1 MKNITLILLAVV
13 AIGCDD
19 MRKTAMNVI
28 REPVATET
36 ADVLIYTRITWWI
49 TPIEATAEAE
59 ITKQLLAS
67 KGIKAEITESELFV
81 SDWMRETNANGSVNV
96 LILYGVMPNTIYP
109 GGNNLSDASVAEK
122 WIETPDGD
130 TILNHADYFAYSF
143 SEVNATQQGTNG
155 IRALQNL
162 MDFPVTISVSDY
174 NRPMIATPDGNALT
188 PSLTGFESDR
198 PFPLRQLQ
206 GDWFAEKVFA
216 SDTGNRQANY
226 ADPVI
231 LRDGDLGRLAIVH
244 QTRDEDNPKGE
255 VAAEIIINTLF
266 ADKPVSII
274 PEPAEPVPTTQ
285 DTNVYSQYDVNQ
297 DGNVDNTDLGL
308 VSAALGESPP
318 TNPRLDVDGNG
329 TVSGS
334 DIILVSK
341 HLDATAPPAEEPT
354 PVASQPLEITFENAF
369 DLPPGI
375 YRFRSNGYNSGDEVI
390 TSLHWGSVLFGEEIE
405 GSPPDAPKLSVYIEL
420 NPQPYV
426 KMLNG
431 KLAIEYKPVNDE
443 LLVEIGEKLREGTE
457 QGGERGNRFTYT
469 YIVYQ
474 GVALENLTNPD
485 RAFEYE

>member
-1 MKNITLILLAVV
+1 MKNITLIFLAVV

-19 MRKTAMNVI
+19 MQKTAMNVI
-28 REPVATET
+28 REPAATEI

-81 SDWMRETNANGSVNV
+81 SDWMRETNANGAVNV

-206 GDWFAEKVFA
+206 GAWFAEKVFA

-285 DTNVYSQYDVNQ
+285 DTNVYSQYDVNR
-297 DGNVDNTDLGL
+297 DGTVDHTDLAL

-318 TNPRLDVDGNG
+318 TNRKLDVDGNG

-469 YIVYQ
+469 YIVYA